1 MPGMYVMTT
10 YPEDMCTSDNMNYV
24 EFIRAPLEALGVPF
38 DECVQVG
45 PSISAIYF
53 TSSCATT
60 GQLTASVYLD
70 ATCTEFYDTIL
81 IFDNNC
87 NNDDDD
93 DYDDDHDYDDDD
105 DDDDDDDYELAGVIE
120 NQFCT

>member
-1 MPGMYVMTT
+1 MYVMTT

-24 EFIRAPLEALGVPF
+24 EFLRVPLEALGVPF
-38 DECVQVG
+38 DECMQTG
-45 PSISAIYF
+45 PSTSVIYSA
-53 TSSCATT
+53 SSCVTT
-60 GQLTASVYLD
+60 GQLTATVYLD
-70 ATCTEFYDTIL
+70 ATCTNLYDTIL

-87 NNDDDD
+87 TNDDDD
-93 DYDDDHDYDDDD
+93 YDDD